1 MSESMDKV
9 GFSSQEKD
17 NLFRIVATI
26 MHLGNIAFEE
36 ELDDKKGGL
45 GKIQLEVECASR
57 SNLDVPDELL
67 SSIRILFAVG
77 GSKVASK

>member
-9 GFSSQEKD
+9 GFSSQAKD

-36 ELDDKKGGL
+36 ELDEKKGGL
-45 GKIQLEVECASR
+45 GKIQLAVECASR
-57 SNLDVPDELL
+57 SNLHVPRE
-67 SSIRILFAVG
+67 
-77 GSKVASK
+77 